1 MKKILYISILFI
13 SIYSFAQQQIFPLNT
28 SSFDVPPYSYI
39 KDINNEYD
47 KYVGLW
53 KGNWNGKTVYLE
65 LKKVKTFTSGN
76 YPHYRDEILGER
88 KIVAANGTVEIDRIS
103 NFDYQDPEFW
113 GLGNYGT
120 YNGQVYE
127 TLTFYP
133 KNMCNKIARL
143 LITQI
148 GDVLSGPLN
157 NPTSTTKQ
165 MTLHFEYEPSYYD
178 ENCIHNAYVQ
188 QHDDFP
194 VNFPKDIVLTKQ

>member
-1 MKKILYISILFI
+1 MKKILYITILLI
-13 SIYSFAQQQIFPLNT
+13 SICSCAQQQIFPLKT
-28 SSFDVPPYSYI
+28 SVSNIPPYSYI
-39 KDINNEYD
+39 KDTNNEYN

-53 KGNWNGKTVYLE
+53 KGDWNGKTVYLE
-65 LKKVKTFTSGN
+65 LKKVKIFRSGN
-76 YPHYRDEILGER
+76 PPYYRDKILGER

-103 NFDYQDPEFW
+103 NFDYQDSEFT
-113 GLGNYGT
+113 GLGNYGY
-120 YNGQVYE
+120 YNGQLCE
-127 TLTFYP
+127 TLSFYP
-133 KNMCNKIARL
+133 KNMCNKSARL

-157 NPTSTTKQ
+157 NPTSTTNQ